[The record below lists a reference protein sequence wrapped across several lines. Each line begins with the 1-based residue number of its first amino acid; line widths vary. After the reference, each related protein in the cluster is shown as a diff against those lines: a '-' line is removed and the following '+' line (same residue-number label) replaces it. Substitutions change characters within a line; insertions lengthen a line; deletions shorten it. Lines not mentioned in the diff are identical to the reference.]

1 MLILMFLKD
10 LLMKKYFLLI
20 ILGSII
26 VSCAQENTT
35 SRSENRAG
43 GKIREEVIGFV
54 ENYLKEKLNDP
65 SVSVDEFNMIHISDS
80 VSGYMINQ
88 SKITIGKIDE
98 DKINDAIVPVY
109 VLRGQSVMEYD
120 HLVVLNSAGKY
131 KVVKTMN
138 DVFNI
143 HGIKNRK
150 IIAEVSTVAPDS
162 PGFGCAECKEVVNYE
177 YRGGDLVKV
186 E

>member
-1 MLILMFLKD
+1 
-10 LLMKKYFLLI
+10 MKTYFLLF
-20 ILGSII
+20 ILIGFFA
-26 VSCAQENTT
+26 SCSQDNST
-35 SRSENRAG
+35 SRSEHKAG
-43 GKIREEVIGFV
+43 GRTKKQVISFV

-65 SVSVDEFNMIHISDS
+65 RVSVDEFNMIHISDS
-80 VSGYMINQ
+80 VSGYIINQ
-88 SKITIGKIDE
+88 SGIVIGKIDE
-98 DKINDAIVPVY
+98 DKVDDAIVPVY

-120 HLVVLNSAGKY
+120 HLVLLNSDGIY

-143 HGIKNRK
+143 HGIEGRE

-162 PGFGCAECKEVVNYE
+162 PGFGCAECKEVVKYK
-177 YRGGDLVKV
+177 YKDGDLVRA

>member
-1 MLILMFLKD
+1 MRL
-10 LLMKKYFLLI
+10 YFIII
-20 ILGSII
+20 ILGGFLA
-26 VSCAQENTT
+26 SCTGNNQEGQTKNKTDKKT
-35 SRSENRAG
+35 R
-43 GKIREEVIGFV
+43 KEVISSV
-54 ENYLKEKLNDP
+54 ENYLKEKLNNP
-65 SVSVDEFNMIHISDS
+65 RVSVDQFKMICISDS
-80 VSGYMINQ
+80 VEGFQINQ
-88 SKITIGKIDE
+88 SKISIGKIDE
-98 DKINDAIVPVY
+98 DKVDDAIVPVY

-143 HGIKNRK
+143 HGIKNRE

-162 PGFGCAECKEVVNYE
+162 PGFGCNECKEIVK
-177 YRGGDLVKV
+177 YRYKDGDLVRA